1 MTVLLFI
8 MRKILLFLTKYIF
21 AGLLFTVIYMY
32 GCYNI
37 FHYIKIYS
45 TFYFTAAI
53 TVLFLILA
61 VFYYIKQNR
70 LSHKKHKTLLCL
82 LIITGFFVV
91 YCIISEYF
99 SYYGIQIY
107 NGWLNEILY
116 YLFYGYTLYIVLLD
130 TIKNIPVK
138 NTTYKIIIILIILV
152 LLNLMLGDTG
162 SIVQF

>member
-1 MTVLLFI
+1 MTMLSFI
-8 MRKILLFLTKYIF
+8 MRKITLFLTEYII

-37 FHYIKIYS
+37 FQYIKIYS
-45 TFYFTAAI
+45 TFYITAII
-53 TVLFLILA
+53 TACFLILSII
-61 VFYYIKQNR
+61 YYIKKNS
-70 LSHKKHKTLLCL
+70 LSYKIHKTLLCL
-82 LIITGFFVV
+82 IIIAGFFTL
-91 YCIISEYF
+91 YCIISEYI
-99 SYYGIQIY
+99 SYYGMQIY

-116 YLFYGYTLYIVLLD
+116 YLFYGYIAYIALLD

-138 NTTYKIIIILIILV
+138 NITYKIIIILIILV

>member
-1 MTVLLFI
+1 M
-8 MRKILLFLTKYIF
+8 K
-21 AGLLFTVIYMY
+21 
-32 GCYNI
+32 
-37 FHYIKIYS
+37 
-45 TFYFTAAI
+45 
-53 TVLFLILA
+53 
-61 VFYYIKQNR
+61 
-70 LSHKKHKTLLCL
+70 
-82 LIITGFFVV
+82 
-91 YCIISEYF
+91 
-99 SYYGIQIY
+99 IY

>member
-1 MTVLLFI
+1 MTMLSFI
-8 MRKILLFLTKYIF
+8 MRKITLFLTEYSI

-37 FHYIKIYS
+37 FQYIKIYS
-45 TFYFTAAI
+45 TFYITAII
-53 TVLFLILA
+53 TACFLILSII
-61 VFYYIKQNR
+61 YYIKKNR
-70 LSHKKHKTLLCL
+70 LSHKKHKTLLYL

-99 SYYGIQIY
+99 SYYGMQIY